1 MQTLTTN
8 NRRDRNLVRTLQI
21 FTYLSC
27 NMQPPLCVLL
37 VCDLIPAQCQD
48 SDRKCFSIYYFCECF
63 EGWDSGVIKEVS
75 PSPDLICNFANKGKL
90 MRLLVSVKSECF
102 AAVRDTRDT
111 CHTPPRVS
119 RDTLTTAHTH
129 HTSQITDYNILSQQW
144 LINPRK

>member
-1 MQTLTTN
+1 MLLTQCWCHAAVRQTLTTN

-37 VCDLIPAQCQD
+37 VCALIPAQCQD

-63 EGWDSGVIKEVS
+63 EGWDSGIIKEVS

-102 AAVRDTRDT
+102 AALFVTLVTLVILRPVCRV
-111 CHTPPRVS
+111 TP
-119 RDTLTTAHTH
+119 
-129 HTSQITDYNILSQQW
+129 
-144 LINPRK
+144 

>member
-8 NRRDRNLVRTLQI
+8 NRRDRNLVQTLQI

-37 VCDLIPAQCQD
+37 VCALIPAQCQD
-48 SDRKCFSIYYFCECF
+48 SDRKCFSKYYFCECF
-63 EGWDSGVIKEVS
+63 KGRMGQWSYKEVS

-102 AAVRDTRDT
+102 AALFVTLVTLVTLRPVCRV
-111 CHTPPRVS
+111 TPWPPP
-119 RDTLTTAHTH
+119 TH
-129 HTSQITDYNILSQQW
+129 ITDYNVLSQQW

>member
-1 MQTLTTN
+1 MLLTQCWCHAAVMQTLTTN
-8 NRRDRNLVRTLQI
+8 KRRDRNLVRTLQI

-37 VCDLIPAQCQD
+37 VCALIPAQCQD

-102 AAVRDTRDT
+102 AALFVTLVTLVILRPVCRV
-111 CHTPPRVS
+111 TP
-119 RDTLTTAHTH
+119 
-129 HTSQITDYNILSQQW
+129 
-144 LINPRK
+144 

>member
-1 MQTLTTN
+1 MLLTQCWCHAAVMQTLTTN
-8 NRRDRNLVRTLQI
+8 KRRDRNLVRTLQI

-37 VCDLIPAQCQD
+37 VCALIPAQCQD

-102 AAVRDTRDT
+102 AALFVTLVTLVTLRPVCRV
-111 CHTPPRVS
+111 TP
-119 RDTLTTAHTH
+119 
-129 HTSQITDYNILSQQW
+129 
-144 LINPRK
+144 